1 MVDEERLIAFSDG
14 EVRGLAGLQR
24 QPFQMIVAEADER
37 LAPILI
43 AREAPDGW
51 AENVVF
57 AAGRIGQKSA
67 ALERVR
73 ETEGAT
79 AIDAEQHGEL
89 SERHGLV
96 TMARGATRGTILS
109 AAATTSGRCRAT
121 RWSMPTPAFRS
132 TNVSA
137 RSALDP
143 PGPATASIFGQPG
156 EVGVWSNWKDG
167 P

>member
-89 SERHGLV
+89 SKRHGLV
-96 TMARGATRGTILS
+96 GLGDGFQNEEPAVKTLYRWCLERGFLHVRG
-109 AAATTSGRCRAT
+109 R
-121 RWSMPTPAFRS
+121 
-132 TNVSA
+132 
-137 RSALDP
+137 
-143 PGPATASIFGQPG
+143 IFKLA
-156 EVGVWSNWKDG
+156 VFHNISNF
-167 P
+167 